1 MKMTE
6 IITTEEAREG
16 FFPTPQELA
25 AQMLEDVDWR
35 MVHTVLEPSAGKGDL
50 VLSIAREYRKYD
62 RYGRRDLDVDAV
74 EFDPYLRQICKYNFS
89 KENEIYS
96 SWRTLDNMAH
106 NSRTPEQEAERTRLR
121 AEIDTLE
128 AIDLHMVHD
137 DFLTYRTYKNYDLI
151 VMNPPFAD
159 GDKHL
164 IKALEMQRDGGA
176 VVCLLN
182 AETIRNPCT
191 ASRVI
196 LKKMLNEIDAEITFV
211 EGAFSHAERRTGVE
225 IALIKAHIPAQT
237 YNSTI
242 YERMEKAAEAE
253 YIPDPEL
260 QALAPG
266 DRIAQAVRFYRT
278 EVAAT
283 MELVKEYKA
292 LAPYMES
299 SIGGE
304 SRYKSPIIHLT
315 VGDDRGTY
323 GFDYQKYM
331 RTVRLKY
338 WRAFF
343 TNEEYTDKL
352 TSNLRKTYTD
362 NVDRMA
368 NYEFSEFNIKRILL
382 EMNAAMQQGVKDAI
396 LDLFDKLSF
405 EHSWYPECSQNR
417 HYYNGWKTNKAHKV
431 GKKCIIP
438 TNGIFS
444 TYSWEKAEFSARNAF
459 AVLSDI
465 EKAFDY
471 LDGGRTTDRYNLEA
485 FLKHAAETGK
495 TRNIECT
502 YFKVDFFKKGTAHIK
517 FRPEAMPLV
526 EKLNIYAA
534 MNKKWLPPNY
544 GKATYTNMTP
554 EEKATV
560 DEFHGDGTEGSGLE
574 GYIEVCTNREYYL
587 AAPTQQVA
595 ALMSASEKE
604 V

>member
-35 MVHTVLEPSAGKGDL
+35 MIHTILEPSAGKGDL
-50 VLSIAREYRKYD
+50 VLSIAREYHKYD

-74 EFDPYLRQICKYNFS
+74 ELDPYLRQICKYNFS
-89 KENEIYS
+89 TENEIYS
-96 SWRTLDNMAH
+96 SWRALDNMDYR
-106 NSRTPEQEAERTRLR
+106 NRTPEQEAEKKRLR
-121 AEIDTLE
+121 EEIDTYE

-137 DFLTYRTYKNYDLI
+137 DFLTYRTYKHYDLI

-196 LKKMLNEIDAEITFV
+196 LKKMLTEIDAEITFV

-225 IALIKAHIPAQT
+225 IALIKAHVPAQT

-266 DRIAQAVRFYRT
+266 DYIGQAVRFYET

-292 LAPYMES
+292 LIPYMAS
-299 SIGGE
+299 SLGDD
-304 SRYKSPIIHLT
+304 SRYKSPILSLV
-315 VGDDRGTY
+315 VGDDRSHY
-323 GFDYQKYM
+323 SFDYQKYM

-338 WRAFF
+338 WRALFSNAEF
-343 TNEEYTDKL
+343 TGKL
-352 TSNLRKTYTD
+352 TTNLRKTYTD
-362 NVDRMA
+362 NVERMA
-368 NYEFSEFNIKRILL
+368 NYEFSAFNIKQVVL

-396 LDLFDKLSF
+396 MDLFDKLSY

-444 TYSWEKAEFSARNAF
+444 TYSWEKSEFSVRNAF

-471 LDGGRTTDRYNLEA
+471 LDGGHTTERRNLES
-485 FLKHAAETGK
+485 FLKHAAETGN

-574 GYIEVCTNREYYL
+574 GYIEVCTNRAYYL
-587 AAPTQQVA
+587 AAPTQQMA
-595 ALMSASEKE
+595 ALMPASEKGE
-604 V
+604 